1 MNERRATYGKGAL
14 GAFLG
19 ALAGFAAWCIVA
31 YFVGGNLHLSFGFV
45 LALLVYLGY
54 TGMNG
59 KNGRGAYLIYIAFV
73 LAVGFAAYLVA
84 SGMIAVNETVGAD
97 TMAAYAEGQF
107 GGNAF
112 AAYFSLLGAGIQV
125 AWEGLATGWT
135 NLAIAVIFEAAGG
148 AYFLL
153 KMHDAVKEQ
162 TADTGKKEEPAE
174 NRGSVQEEEPEEN
187 AGAEGEPAQEEEDE
201 AEEAGGQPEEEEI

>member
-1 MNERRATYGKGAL
+1 MNEKRATYGKGAL

-73 LAVGFAAYLVA
+73 LAVGFAAYRVA
-84 SGMIAVNETVGAD
+84 SGMITVNETVG
-97 TMAAYAEGQF
+97 
-107 GGNAF
+107 
-112 AAYFSLLGAGIQV
+112 S
-125 AWEGLATGWT
+125 
-135 NLAIAVIFEAAGG
+135 
-148 AYFLL
+148 
-153 KMHDAVKEQ
+153 
-162 TADTGKKEEPAE
+162 
-174 NRGSVQEEEPEEN
+174 
-187 AGAEGEPAQEEEDE
+187 
-201 AEEAGGQPEEEEI
+201 